1 MTPLLYLMLYLIF
14 QYNFYTPSFLKKSNL
29 SQWIITIPKSNSFV
43 SLPLNN
49 CLGDLTEIVSSLN
62 SMLPQLTDFIAQFNN
77 VVQQFNVNVISDSAG
92 NMSIDV
98 PADMSDELVNHVT
111 KKLGIIDKL
120 INSHGSSINELFEKG
135 LKIENNLKKTDS
147 NYSSVLLKK
156 IDEFKQLNSSYKH

>member
-1 MTPLLYLMLYLIF
+1 
-14 QYNFYTPSFLKKSNL
+14 
-29 SQWIITIPKSNSFV
+29 
-43 SLPLNN
+43 
-49 CLGDLTEIVSSLN
+49 
-62 SMLPQLTDFIAQFNN
+62 MLPQLTDFIAQFNN